1 MATEQ
6 GASSSAAGG
15 QGGTSWKDRDP
26 PPPYDGKRPD
36 QTFERWQKELRL
48 WEFETEV
55 PKEKWGVKILRQ
67 LSGSA
72 RAAAES
78 LSYEELAC
86 EKGRDNLVKALKEHF
101 APHLESSL
109 PRAFEAAIYG
119 EVRSSRETF
128 GDYVIRM
135 EYAAKELERQG
146 VKLGDIVL
154 GYVMFRGANLSESQ
168 ENQLLTWGEGKYDR
182 ATVVRGLR
190 RLDKGVHETK
200 RRNTA
205 YILEEDPDEDPPQPD
220 DEIQETFVGAQPSEF
235 EENDSDDDYVYI
247 GEGEMQEI
255 YDEEHVQEALATY
268 QDVRRSIR
276 EQKNSRGFY
285 PRGRGRSSEKGSSK
299 GFGRKGSAGKPTL
312 GLKGKDPVRFT
323 KGGTKIHVDMLKLRT
338 RCARCGAIGHWA
350 KECQNAP
357 DARGKAAAA
366 ALRSSSSAPSSSA
379 RSGFF
384 VRSEE
389 DASPQSYAV
398 LNEKKTECDFMP
410 YLPTFGSFLRKI
422 VKPKLESET
431 IEAVQPCDSSEPAS
445 FTGVVTNPSEGVV
458 DTAAQD
464 GLIGKAALLRLAD
477 NLRAHGLKI
486 SWDCT
491 KKAAACGVGGKA
503 KVIGIARAPIGLA
516 GINGLIE
523 LTVVADDVPLL
534 LPIKLLKQLRAVVD
548 LDRNILEIRSYNAEA
563 SLTDLPSGH
572 VAVSVTDFAP
582 EGWSVPAEALDAK
595 LSREQFVLLSSGVAN
610 HSMKELKSFVSVSP
624 PAVIYDGVASYGAN
638 VGSARGRCETEAQ
651 AVTGNSEEQASSH
664 GLESSGREVER
675 PHEAHRRPRAGAR
688 LAAKFLVAAFGAS
701 ALSGG
706 LTTFY
711 PNFRVGSSS
720 QGEAGGC
727 SAGVRGGDQVCKLLG
742 SAAVEGEGQGP
753 GVRVLSSS
761 RVLEGCRQPVQE
773 GDLLRTVPWTLASL
787 DPGRVGSKEERGH
800 GDDESYVVGPE
811 HECRIDEYEYEFP
824 SEPNDVSVQ
833 EASISLAGQEEGPD
847 VRQALLQVPEQ
858 DLRLLPVGSSGAR
871 DREGETQSGATG
883 CRDGGDGEV
892 PERDCEDPEPGGGPC
907 EPTGGRDGT
916 SHEDA
921 GREPRKRVRWEDGAP
936 GKGASGGDGG
946 DEVANGVGSGLP
958 LPNAGGE
965 CSPDGRLQF
974 GQRELP
980 VTGLP
985 PSIGQGQMCCISSE
999 AQLQTARQLQ
1009 MRTFCSPGTATPW
1022 NMAMERSYYLW
1033 DNQEMSWKLR
1043 QGWLPRQLAYG
1054 TYLTVVF
1061 QDEESMVFWNE
1072 EYGKHKALTHGERK
1086 RVCKALD
1093 QLSRAEPGTEHKSLL
1108 KLVSP
1113 SLNSSLRANVGEA
1126 MATLDLLRSESF
1138 WLSLR
1143 ASNPNQVMMVID
1155 DDDESLQ
1162 CACEVAEWQSARGKS
1177 FAILSSIDSK
1187 QALLCHLLVRDEL
1200 TRGQNDVNF
1209 LLSNDA
1215 EFYHAMFN
1223 VPENVEEHQDKIDC
1237 FPQNQEAHQ
1246 EKIDCFHQNQEAHQE
1261 VPFDVVES
1269 QHGGSIYYESQHGGS
1284 LDEES
1289 QHGGSFL
1296 SSGQKVWIEEY
1307 ASKLR
1312 SQRDYSIVSLEKFI
1326 RQFPIVKVK
1335 QRGKTMKGNYLTFG
1349 LYTYGNQVGLTNRSR
1364 ELPNFVSYIN
1374 ERLKFQGQGRLP
1386 EDASWTTFA
1395 LGIDAGANPHRDVNN
1410 RSGSR
1415 NYLLGF
1421 GKYQH
1426 GEVWKQLDFEPN
1438 TKVHWKVLPNG
1449 ERVPVSKMS
1458 IKNRMCELN
1467 PKMWHGSED
1476 WTGTRYLLSAFTSRG
1491 FDDLNAGKID
1501 ELRKLKFPVPRNQKM
1516 LKYDGTEVYVTVP
1529 STHVYVE
1536 DEADDEEDS
1545 RRQVHRHVHEDM
1557 QPTTEEKRLVKKL
1570 HENLGHPEPKMM
1582 ARSMRIAHAKPHLVR
1597 YAAKKFKCEICQS
1610 RQKPKPA
1617 RPAVLP
1623 RFYEP
1628 GKVVGVD
1635 VVFLRALD
1643 PRDTFP
1649 CLNITDWGTGYQ
1661 MVERL
1666 KSVDASHTWR
1676 TFLRVWGRT
1685 FGIPEIMIVDLGPE
1699 FRGDFADQA
1708 AQSGALIRHT
1718 AARSPWQAGK
1728 TERSGSHFKAIYDK
1742 ARDMAQVSS
1751 WEEIK
1756 TLLLEVESAKNRY
1769 GNRSGFSPMQRQ
1781 IGHSLRLPASLLS
1794 DDPLDPSLMIQSA
1807 GDEMRRIL
1815 EIRRMAQEAYIK
1827 TQTETAI
1834 TKAKHART
1842 RTPLS
1847 FLPGETVYVYRQPRE
1862 RKRRHYMTPES
1873 HEGKKPAWTGPGVVL
1888 AVEGPNVW
1896 VSMKGEL
1903 WKVSMEQCRAATSEE
1918 QFAKEML
1925 SGELEALKEDLGRS
1939 SVKRSY
1945 KDMTD
1950 EGAPL
1955 DPEELGPS
1963 PDADELPTRPAQRLR
1978 QVDPAR
1984 VPVPGGDDPD
1994 QELEEALAPP
2004 HNLPETLDQ
2013 FLDRTRGEGELNRQ
2027 ASAREPEPMPTP
2039 PESMTREASMGSR
2052 VGDLP
2057 VPQPL
2062 QPNPVNTAA
2071 QVMRNERLD
2080 GHPPGS
2086 PPYEAARR
2094 LHRYRPAERPYFVQ
2108 KFTPESTRAWYS
2120 LHEHGW
2126 KLESDS
2132 WEEVSK
2138 DVIIRVHEQPRNE
2151 LCHPNRI
2158 RGALMP
2164 RRLKHRCTYM
2174 VDECDGVSTLSDNWV
2189 RKGKKTAKTEK
2200 SWTGFTVFSS
2210 GPIDLEAFAG
2220 GKPCGQGEIFDH
2232 EIKPED
2238 REGWRE
2244 TDLQEWNKVA
2254 GTGAIKVLSPQESAK
2269 VRKLEK
2275 AGKSNRI
2282 IPSRMVRRMKPAEQP
2297 GEPAVRKSRWC
2308 IRGDKDPDLL
2318 SLERFSPTLCSTTFG
2333 VLLKPF

>member
-651 AVTGNSEEQASSH
+651 AVTGNSEEQVQDWLPSSSLQLLGLAPSRAASLPSTPTSVSVPPVKAKQADAQLEYAEVIKYASFLGVRQSKEKAKALVSECSH
-664 GLESSGREVER
+664 PRECLKGAGNQYKREIYCGQCLGRWHHLTPEELAQKKREATATTSLMSSAPSMSAGSMSMSMSSPLSPTMCLCKKPAFRWQVKKKGPTFGRHFYKCQSRICDFFLWDPVER
-675 PHEAHRRPRAGAR
+675 EIEKEKLSQEQLDVEMEEMEKFQSEIVKIQNQAEDHVNQQAAEMERLMRTQAENLEREYAGRMELQAR
-688 LAAKFLVAAFGAS
+688 EHQAEMAEMKSQMAWVQGYLSQMQAAS
-701 ALSGG
+701 AAQMDGFSLV
-706 LTTFY
+706 
-711 PNFRVGSSS
+711 NENS
-720 QGEAGGC
+720 Q
-727 SAGVRGGDQVCKLLG
+727 
-742 SAAVEGEGQGP
+742 
-753 GVRVLSSS
+753 
-761 RVLEGCRQPVQE
+761 
-773 GDLLRTVPWTLASL
+773 
-787 DPGRVGSKEERGH
+787 
-800 GDDESYVVGPE
+800 
-811 HECRIDEYEYEFP
+811 
-824 SEPNDVSVQ
+824 
-833 EASISLAGQEEGPD
+833 
-847 VRQALLQVPEQ
+847 
-858 DLRLLPVGSSGAR
+858 
-871 DREGETQSGATG
+871 
-883 CRDGGDGEV
+883 
-892 PERDCEDPEPGGGPC
+892 
-907 EPTGGRDGT
+907 
-916 SHEDA
+916 
-921 GREPRKRVRWEDGAP
+921 
-936 GKGASGGDGG
+936 
-946 DEVANGVGSGLP
+946 
-958 LPNAGGE
+958 
-965 CSPDGRLQF
+965 
-974 GQRELP
+974 
-980 VTGLP
+980 
-985 PSIGQGQMCCISSE
+985 
-999 AQLQTARQLQ
+999 QLQ